1 MPALRLLTQ
10 PLTSCDIAFNPRSAR
25 DQAYCRSL
33 GENIRTNGQK
43 VPIIGFFKGDR
54 FQVADGGCRVEGMR
68 LVGLTEVLAL
78 DWGKEP
84 TVADL
89 LMAHASIDLHKQ
101 FLPPL
106 DRARLFRSLLDARG
120 CTAKHLAQDL
130 SISDSLVGRYL
141 SLLTLPS
148 DLQDQINSGAL
159 DFGKACLLAQVPEPN
174 WQRELA
180 LAAKDMPRDAF
191 AKLSRKKRSSTT
203 PSSST
208 TVKRSR
214 VSCPLTKSLSVVI
227 SGPEMNLLDVIN
239 ALQSALDVAK
249 KASRENLD
257 VKTAEKVWRDKAMAS

>member
-1 MPALRLLTQ
+1 MLALRLITVLLTA
-10 PLTSCDIAFNPRSAR
+10 CDIAFNPRSAR
-25 DQAYCRSL
+25 DQSYCRSL

-68 LVGLTEVLAL
+68 LVGLSETLAL

-84 TVADL
+84 TAADL

-106 DRARLFRSLLDARG
+106 DRARLFRSLLDARK

-141 SLLTLPS
+141 SLLTLPT
-148 DLQDQINSGAL
+148 DLQEQVNSGDL
-159 DFGKACLLAQVPEPN
+159 DFGKAYLLAQVPEPDR
-174 WQRELA
+174 QRELA
-180 LAAKDMPRDAF
+180 VAAKDIPRDAF
-191 AKLSRKKRSSTT
+191 AKLARKLRTERT

-214 VSCPLTKSLSVVI
+214 VSCPLTNGTTVVI
-227 SGPEMNLLDVIN
+227 SGPEMTLLDVIN
-239 ALQSALDVAK
+239 VLQSALDAAK

-257 VKTAEKVWRDKAMAS
+257 VKTAEKVWRDKAKAS